1 MLIPALYNPRT
12 ETFAILTREGNELF
26 RNIHNDGA
34 HKFRMPLLLPPEQ
47 ALRWIEPNIKTNDI
61 QAMIGQEIP
70 SEGLAAHTVFSI
82 RGNTLRPDKKEL
94 NDLYNWETICL

>member
-1 MLIPALYNPRT
+1 
-12 ETFAILTREGNELF
+12 
-26 RNIHNDGA
+26 
-34 HKFRMPLLLPPEQ
+34 
-47 ALRWIEPNIKTNDI
+47 
-61 QAMIGQEIP
+61 MIGQEIP